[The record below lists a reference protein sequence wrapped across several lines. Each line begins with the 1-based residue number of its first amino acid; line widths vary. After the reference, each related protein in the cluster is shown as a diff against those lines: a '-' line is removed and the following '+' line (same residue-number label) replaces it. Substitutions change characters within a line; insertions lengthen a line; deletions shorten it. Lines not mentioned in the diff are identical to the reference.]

1 MGTVKPRQP
10 RQPRRVQEV
19 PETAGDLIS
28 GLLGRL
34 GGKGRAL
41 EYRVFDAYTRAAG
54 DVLASRTT
62 PDSFRDGTLFVR
74 TGSSALAHEL
84 VLLRVELLARM
95 GTILGPGVVK
105 ELRTRVGAV
114 GAPGRPV

>member
-1 MGTVKPRQP
+1 VKPRP
-10 RQPRRVQEV
+10 PRRVQEI

-28 GLLGRL
+28 GLLSRL

-62 PDSFRDGTLFVR
+62 PDSFREGTLFVR
-74 TGSSALAHEL
+74 TASSALAHEII
-84 VLLRVELLARM
+84 LLRVELLARM
-95 GTILGPGVVK
+95 GAILGPGVIK
-105 ELRTRVGAV
+105 EIRTRVGAV
-114 GAPGRPV
+114 GAPQGRPV

>member
-1 MGTVKPRQP
+1 MKPRP
-10 RQPRRVQEV
+10 PRRVQEI

-28 GLLGRL
+28 GLLSRL

-62 PDSFRDGTLFVR
+62 PDSFREGTLFVR
-74 TGSSALAHEL
+74 TASSALAHEII
-84 VLLRVELLARM
+84 LLRVELLARM
-95 GTILGPGVVK
+95 GAILGPGVIK
-105 ELRTRVGAV
+105 EIRTRVGAV
-114 GAPGRPV
+114 GAPQGRPV

>member
-1 MGTVKPRQP
+1 VKP

-19 PETAGDLIS
+19 PETAGDLIA
-28 GLLGRL
+28 GLLSRL

-41 EYRVFDAYTRAAG
+41 EYRVFDAYARAAG
-54 DVLASRTT
+54 EVLASRTT
-62 PDSFRDGTLFVR
+62 PDSFRDGTLFIR
-74 TGSSALAHEL
+74 TGSSALAHEI

-95 GTILGPGVVK
+95 AAILGPGVIK
-105 ELRTRVGAV
+105 EIRTRVGVV